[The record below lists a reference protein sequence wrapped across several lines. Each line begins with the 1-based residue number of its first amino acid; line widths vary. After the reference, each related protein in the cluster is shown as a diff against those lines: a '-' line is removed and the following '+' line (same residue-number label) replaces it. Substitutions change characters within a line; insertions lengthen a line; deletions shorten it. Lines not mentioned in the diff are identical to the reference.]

1 MMDDS
6 VLLNREEFD
15 RLLVFLKETDVYLKR
30 WISFIEKKNGVER

>member
-30 WISFIEKKNGVER
+30 WISFIEKKKGVK